1 MRDSC
6 GTDIAF
12 TDEQKKCIDYDSKT
26 ALVIKGTAGS
36 GKSLM
41 VVKRAMEYRDEI
53 LRSGTGEKVCIMTY
67 TKTLTQGISDLIRI
81 NDSKGKE
88 GDSGADIC
96 GDESDSYRDN
106 CLAVANVDRYLTEIC
121 KRLGLFPKE
130 SNNYN
135 QKNNYNRQERYYGYK
150 RMSNDDRISV
160 MSEVLK
166 ELSQESDHP
175 YYRRDPQFWVD
186 EVLWMYRNGIVDDDD
201 KNQYLSIRREG
212 RCKKYNVNLNKNGR
226 EIAFKIF
233 VGYNRILVK
242 KGFVEYDRIYA
253 LLYRD
258 YSDKIPSSYKFDY
271 LLLDEAQDFT
281 LIKMKLL
288 RLLYR
293 KELTI
298 AMDKNQ
304 NIYGCRWSFKSD
316 LNLNVHVKKLT
327 VMFRGTKQIDDFSM
341 DLKKV
346 DDTLLDHEDR
356 YCNETSPIDRGVLPK
371 IVCCH
376 DSASELEFIARE
388 VKALSSAIKTASIAI
403 LCPNWINLNQFK
415 IKLRN
420 SGVIV
425 EFFRDEDFDPF
436 TPGVKLITTYSAK
449 GLGFAIVFIPYVTE
463 GVYPKSAE
471 NIINSIIES
480 QQSSS
485 ESIDYDDAIEEEVS
499 DSRRLLYVG
508 ITRAM
513 ADIYLTYSGAPS
525 RFINEFDPTHYR
537 LINEAHEDVS
547 DSRIKP
553 HPVSKTEVMF
563 ADEQSEA
570 EGTSDIIDIL
580 NDNGIEYIDRRPMSG
595 VLWIVDSGPD
605 VKVLIESLTS
615 KGYKFSHTDRGSRA
629 THHRPAYY
637 YEG

>member
-135 QKNNYNRQERYYGYK
+135 QKINYDRQERYYGYK

-201 KNQYLSIRREG
+201 KDQYLSIRREG

-304 NIYGCRWSFKSD
+304 NIYGC
-316 LNLNVHVKKLT
+316 
-327 VMFRGTKQIDDFSM
+327 Q
-341 DLKKV
+341 
-346 DDTLLDHEDR
+346 
-356 YCNETSPIDRGVLPK
+356 
-371 IVCCH
+371 
-376 DSASELEFIARE
+376 AR
-388 VKALSSAIKTASIAI
+388 
-403 LCPNWINLNQFK
+403 
-415 IKLRN
+415 
-420 SGVIV
+420 
-425 EFFRDEDFDPF
+425 
-436 TPGVKLITTYSAK
+436 
-449 GLGFAIVFIPYVTE
+449 
-463 GVYPKSAE
+463 
-471 NIINSIIES
+471 
-480 QQSSS
+480 
-485 ESIDYDDAIEEEVS
+485 
-499 DSRRLLYVG
+499 
-508 ITRAM
+508 
-513 ADIYLTYSGAPS
+513 
-525 RFINEFDPTHYR
+525 
-537 LINEAHEDVS
+537 
-547 DSRIKP
+547 
-553 HPVSKTEVMF
+553 
-563 ADEQSEA
+563 
-570 EGTSDIIDIL
+570 
-580 NDNGIEYIDRRPMSG
+580 
-595 VLWIVDSGPD
+595 
-605 VKVLIESLTS
+605 
-615 KGYKFSHTDRGSRA
+615 
-629 THHRPAYY
+629 
-637 YEG
+637 